1 MYTKIRGCYIVFSD
15 APLSDPGSLANPFV
29 ACIDQFLKVKIG
41 DNPVGEVGPCP
52 CNGCMSKLR
61 HYVSLIFG
69 VVRHRLQ
76 VFSIEMDKP
85 KLATKAYTR

>member
-1 MYTKIRGCYIVFSD
+1 
-15 APLSDPGSLANPFV
+15 
-29 ACIDQFLKVKIG
+29 
-41 DNPVGEVGPCP
+41 
-52 CNGCMSKLR
+52 MSKLR